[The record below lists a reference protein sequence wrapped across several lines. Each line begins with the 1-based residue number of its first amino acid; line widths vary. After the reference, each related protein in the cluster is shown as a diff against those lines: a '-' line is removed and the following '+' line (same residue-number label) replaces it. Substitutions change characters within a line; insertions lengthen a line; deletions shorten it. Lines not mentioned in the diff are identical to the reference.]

1 MPGILYRI
9 FDKRFRTGLAVKNK
23 IRIMLLKNR
32 SEDGDFENTP
42 FSDLYYIEA
51 FTELS
56 FYTELRF
63 YKEIWFGTEL
73 RLIKIYACILPQNRE
88 LMLKYGKK
96 FTRQESAY
104 CFLERSSHDR
114 GLFRSQKIRRQ
125 SL

>member
-1 MPGILYRI
+1 
-9 FDKRFRTGLAVKNK
+9 
-23 IRIMLLKNR
+23 MLLKNR

-42 FSDLYYIEA
+42 FSDLYYMEA

-56 FYTELRF
+56 FY
-63 YKEIWFGTEL
+63 KEIWFGMEL
-73 RLIKIYACILPQNRE
+73 RLIKIYACILSQNKE

-96 FTRQESAY
+96 FTRQESVY

>member
-1 MPGILYRI
+1 
-9 FDKRFRTGLAVKNK
+9 
-23 IRIMLLKNR
+23 MLLKNR
-32 SEDGDFENTP
+32 SEDGDSENAP

-56 FYTELRF
+56 FYTELR
-63 YKEIWFGTEL
+63 
-73 RLIKIYACILPQNRE
+73 LIKIYACTLSQNKE

-96 FTRQESAY
+96 FTRQESVY
-104 CFLERSSHDR
+104 CFLERSIHDR

>member
-1 MPGILYRI
+1 MSGILYRI
-9 FDKRFRTGLAVKNK
+9 FDKGFSTGLAVKNQ

-42 FSDLYYIEA
+42 FSDLYYLEA

-56 FYTELRF
+56 FYRAKLLYRIKLLYRT
-63 YKEIWFGTEL
+63 KVNKNL
-73 RLIKIYACILPQNRE
+73 RLYIAAKQGTYVRIWQEIYSSGIGFP
-88 LMLKYGKK
+88 
-96 FTRQESAY
+96 
-104 CFLERSSHDR
+104 CFLERSRNDR

>member
-9 FDKRFRTGLAVKNK
+9 FDKCFSTGLAVKNQ

-42 FSDLYYIEA
+42 FSDLYYLEA

-56 FYTELRF
+56 FY
-63 YKEIWFGTEL
+63 TEL

-88 LMLKYGKK
+88 LMLEYGKK
-96 FTRQESAY
+96 FTHQESG
-104 CFLERSSHDR
+104 FLVS
-114 GLFRSQKIRRQ
+114 
-125 SL
+125 

>member
-1 MPGILYRI
+1 
-9 FDKRFRTGLAVKNK
+9 
-23 IRIMLLKNR
+23 MLLKNR

-42 FSDLYYIEA
+42 FSDLYYLEA

-56 FYTELRF
+56 LYTELSF
-63 YKEIWFGTEL
+63 YTEL
-73 RLIKIYACILPQNRE
+73 RLIKIYACILPQNKE
-88 LMLKYGKK
+88 LMLEYGKK
-96 FTRQESAY
+96 FTHQESFY

>member
-1 MPGILYRI
+1 
-9 FDKRFRTGLAVKNK
+9 
-23 IRIMLLKNR
+23 MLLKNR
-32 SEDGDFENTP
+32 SEDGDSENAP

-56 FYTELRF
+56 FYTELRI
-63 YKEIWFGTEL
+63 YKGLRFGTEL
-73 RLIKIYACILPQNRE
+73 RLIKIYACILSQNKE

-96 FTRQESAY
+96 FTRQESVY
-104 CFLERSSHDR
+104 CFLERSIHDR

>member
-1 MPGILYRI
+1 
-9 FDKRFRTGLAVKNK
+9 
-23 IRIMLLKNR
+23 MLLKNR
-32 SEDGDFENTP
+32 SEDGDSENAP
-42 FSDLYYIEA
+42 FSDLYYMEA

-56 FYTELRF
+56 FYTELRLI
-63 YKEIWFGTEL
+63 K
-73 RLIKIYACILPQNRE
+73 IKIYACILSQNKE

-96 FTRQESAY
+96 FTRQESVY

>member
-1 MPGILYRI
+1 
-9 FDKRFRTGLAVKNK
+9 
-23 IRIMLLKNR
+23 MLLKNR
-32 SEDGDFENTP
+32 SEDGDSENAP

-56 FYTELRF
+56 FYTELRIC
-63 YKEIWFGTEL
+63 KELRFRTEL
-73 RLIKIYACILPQNRE
+73 RLIKIYACILSQNKE

-96 FTRQESAY
+96 FTRQESVY
-104 CFLERSSHDR
+104 CFLERSRNDR